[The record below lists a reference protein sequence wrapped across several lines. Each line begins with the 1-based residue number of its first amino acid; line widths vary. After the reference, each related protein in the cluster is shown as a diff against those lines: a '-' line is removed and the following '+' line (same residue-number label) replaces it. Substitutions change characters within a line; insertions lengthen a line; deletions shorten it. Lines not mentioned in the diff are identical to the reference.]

1 MQNQVN
7 NGGKF
12 EPLVQP
18 TDALSDS
25 QLQRYSRH
33 LVIPGFGEEAQRRL
47 ANARVLVIGAGGLG
61 SPVLMYLAAAGA
73 GTIGIVDDD
82 TVDVSNLQRQIIHGQ
97 GDIGTLKSS
106 SAARSIA
113 EINPDVTVI
122 EHREL
127 LDNSNAVELFSGYDI
142 ILDGTDNFA
151 TRYLVADAA
160 TLADK
165 PYVWGSILRFE
176 GQVSLFWDSHG
187 PSYRDLFPEPP
198 LPGTVPSCADGG
210 VLGVLC
216 GIVGSVMAT
225 EAIKAITCVGK
236 TALGTLMVIDA
247 LNLKWR
253 TLQIEKDPE
262 RAPVT
267 QLGNYE
273 AFCGID
279 TTTTLPEVSVEEL
292 AELRHRGEPAIIDVR
307 EQSEWDIVHLDD
319 ATLIPR
325 GQIMSGERDPGA
337 LVPAGVDEVYVYC
350 KGGTRSSEVV
360 RYLRNRGVN
369 AINVRGGVIDWVEKI
384 EPHKRRY

>member
-7 NGGKF
+7 NGGKL

-61 SPVLMYLAAAGA
+61 SPVLMYLAAAGV

-142 ILDGTDNFA
+142 VLDGTDNFA

-187 PSYRDLFPEPP
+187 PSYRDLFPEP
-198 LPGTVPSCADGG
+198 
-210 VLGVLC
+210 
-216 GIVGSVMAT
+216 
-225 EAIKAITCVGK
+225 
-236 TALGTLMVIDA
+236 
-247 LNLKWR
+247 
-253 TLQIEKDPE
+253 
-262 RAPVT
+262 
-267 QLGNYE
+267 
-273 AFCGID
+273 
-279 TTTTLPEVSVEEL
+279 
-292 AELRHRGEPAIIDVR
+292 
-307 EQSEWDIVHLDD
+307 
-319 ATLIPR
+319 
-325 GQIMSGERDPGA
+325 
-337 LVPAGVDEVYVYC
+337 
-350 KGGTRSSEVV
+350 
-360 RYLRNRGVN
+360 
-369 AINVRGGVIDWVEKI
+369 
-384 EPHKRRY
+384 HKRRY